1 MASHRTCAHTSGCP
15 TIIQLEV
22 EGFTVMQPLW
32 LSQLAARRTGRSCA
46 DPASLHMK
54 YKEDNKRWLRYFDIA
69 CVPSLAFGPRY
80 DGQPFALRRVQFYPT
95 ACNQQTTNLSHK
107 NWLCLACTGR

>member
-1 MASHRTCAHTSGCP
+1 MANHQTCERTRDCP
-15 TIIQLEV
+15 TIIQVQV
-22 EGFTVMQPLW
+22 EGSSVMQPLRPP
-32 LSQLAARRTGRSCA
+32 QLAARHTGRSCA

-80 DGQPFALRRVQFYPT
+80 DGQPLALRRVQFYPT
-95 ACNQQTTNLSHK
+95 ACNQQTTNVSHK